1 MMKRKRRRRRGR
13 GNTSREGWTGTEGKS
28 VSAFGRVKFMIIAL
42 IEKQLVD

>member
-13 GNTSREGWTGTEGKS
+13 VEGWTGTEGKS